1 MVQHLCVK
9 NPIRKLR
16 KSVCGMVFPQGNDIA
31 IAPPP
36 MLLLQMA
43 KLPISTTGRRAVAVF
58 FGYSKQPKPYGI
70 YNTELL
76 NQAIVGPCTR
86 NSSTIF
92 CLFYV

>member
-1 MVQHLCVK
+1 MWNGLSSGK
-9 NPIRKLR
+9 R
-16 KSVCGMVFPQGNDIA
+16 GNDIA

-36 MLLLQMA
+36 THYTLLLQMA
-43 KLPISTTGRRAVAVF
+43 KLPLSTTGRRAVAVF

-92 CLFYV
+92 CLFYI

>member
-1 MVQHLCVK
+1 MW
-9 NPIRKLR
+9 N
-16 KSVCGMVFPQGNDIA
+16 GFPSGKRYCDSPA
-31 IAPPP
+31 TYV
-36 MLLLQMA
+36 LLQMA
-43 KLPISTTGRRAVAVF
+43 KLPLSTTGRRAVAVF

-76 NQAIVGPCTR
+76 NQAIVDPCTR